1 MGKSPRTAAKSG
13 TKHALLTSV
22 DADVVTFVSA
32 VFLYAIAIGPVR
44 GFALTL
50 ILGLVIDL
58 SIGFLFTRPMVMILA
73 ETVVS
78 KAPALWGLKGGGRNA

>member
-1 MGKSPRTAAKSG
+1 
-13 TKHALLTSV
+13 V

-58 SIGFLFTRPMVMILA
+58 SVGFLFTRPMVMILA

>member
-1 MGKSPRTAAKSG
+1 
-13 TKHALLTSV
+13 
-22 DADVVTFVSA
+22 
-32 VFLYAIAIGPVR
+32 
-44 GFALTL
+44 
-50 ILGLVIDL
+50 VIDL